1 MESVGLVLGLD
12 FGGSKMAL
20 ALCQRQGE
28 RLAETVLETEP
39 KAGARANLE
48 RAVTAGRTLLEAAGQ
63 PLSAVG
69 ACTFGIPLE
78 EGVALSPAVPGWD
91 ELPVRRLLQESFG
104 VPVAVVNDVKAA
116 ARAEVSQGSLQGA
129 NPALYLNLGTGLAA
143 ALVHNGEVIGGA
155 HGAAGEIGYNLRLAG
170 DVWREAG
177 KGSNWS
183 VLEDVVSGMG
193 LAKAVERLTGDG
205 SGGYDAAEVFAKAL
219 AEPAY
224 EQVLEEFLTELSY
237 HLVNLAVAFDPARIA
252 VGGGMVRSWDLL
264 VGPLTGALGRHVPYP
279 PELVMAAFPHD
290 AALRGAI
297 DLGLELA
304 DSLEERTAQV
314 PA

>member
-1 MESVGLVLGLD
+1 VLALD

-20 ALCQRQGE
+20 ALCRRDGGH
-28 RLAETVLETEP
+28 LAEMVLETEP
-39 KAGARANLE
+39 AAGARSNLE
-48 RAVTAGRTLLEAAGQ
+48 RAVAAGRSLVESSSE
-63 PLSAVG
+63 PLCAVG
-69 ACTFGIPLE
+69 ACTFGIPLDN
-78 EGVALSPAVPGWD
+78 GVALSPAVPGWD
-91 ELPVRRLLQESFG
+91 ELPVRRLLQEAFA
-104 VPVAVVNDVKAA
+104 VPVAVMNDVKAA
-116 ARAEVSQGSLQGA
+116 ARAEVRHGSLQGA

-143 ALVHNGEVIGGA
+143 ALVHNGEVIDGA
-155 HGAAGEIGYNLRLAG
+155 HGAAGEIGYNLRAAK
-170 DVWREAG
+170 DVWQET
-177 KGSNWS
+177 GSGTKWS

-193 LAKAVERLTGDG
+193 LSKAVGKLTGDG
-205 SGGYDAAEVFAKAL
+205 SGSYEAAEVFEKAL

-224 EQVLEEFLTELSY
+224 EQVLDEFLTELSY

-252 VGGGMVRSWDLL
+252 VGGGMVGSWELL

-297 DLGLELA
+297 DIGLELA
-304 DSLEERTAQV
+304 DSLEERTTQV